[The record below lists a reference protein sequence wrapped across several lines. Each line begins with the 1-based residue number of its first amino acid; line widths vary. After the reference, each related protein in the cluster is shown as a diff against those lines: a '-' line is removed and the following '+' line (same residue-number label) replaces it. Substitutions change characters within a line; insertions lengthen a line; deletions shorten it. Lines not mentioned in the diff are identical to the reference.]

1 MERALV
7 LAGIN
12 VGITEDKIKNSKK
25 ELERKPFDSA
35 NKYSAVLYDHDD
47 QNYMLYVLGAPEI
60 LLDKSSKFDD
70 KDVVD
75 MDSDLKSSISK
86 KLERIASKGQRIIA
100 TAYKK
105 IPKTE
110 SNNFDL
116 PNSCDIAQ
124 ICNDLVFSG
133 IISLSDPLR
142 KDIKDVIASC
152 KSAGINVIIVTGD
165 HRLTAKA
172 IAEEIG
178 FKITS
183 QNIIEGV
190 ELSRMTDQEFK
201 NRIKEIKVYARVE
214 PSQKVR
220 IVDA

>member
-1 MERALV
+1 MERSLIMS
-7 LAGIN
+7 GIN

-35 NKYSAVLYDHDD
+35 SKYSAVLYDHDD

-60 LLDKSSKFDD
+60 LLDKSNKFDD
-70 KDVVD
+70 KDIID
-75 MDSDLKSSISK
+75 MDADLKSNISQ
-86 KLERIASKGQRIIA
+86 KLEHIASKGQRIIA

-110 SNNFDL
+110 GNNFNL
-116 PNSCDIAQ
+116 PNSCDITK

-142 KDIKDVIASC
+142 KDIKDVMASC

-183 QNIIEGV
+183 RNIVDGV
-190 ELSRMTDQEFK
+190 ELTQMTDQELK
-201 NRIKEIKVYARVE
+201 SRIKEIKVYARVE